1 MSVEDEVATGSE
13 AAGATHVT
21 PDVPVGAVD
30 PATGQRV
37 VGESRWPMTIAV
49 VTLMVFA
56 LIASSH
62 LTFFPGPLLAL
73 TEGVLLL
80 AILFGDPGTIDRQTP
95 WLRVATVA
103 LVVVLLVSTLG
114 STVLLMYDL
123 VTGSPVTNEADE
135 LLLAGAKVWL
145 GNNVAFA
152 LLYWGFDG
160 GGPAA
165 RARSLPRYPD
175 FAFPQQLNPDLA
187 PPGWRPH
194 FIDYLYVGFTT
205 ANAFSPTDTMP
216 MAHWAKVAMG
226 AQALISFAIVGL
238 VLARAVNVFT

>member
-1 MSVEDEVATGSE
+1 MA
-13 AAGATHVT
+13 
-21 PDVPVGAVD
+21 
-30 PATGQRV
+30 
-37 VGESRWPMTIAV
+37 IAV
-49 VTLMVFA
+49 IVLMGAALLAPPRLSVMPGWLLAAVEGILLVA
-56 LIASSH
+56 LI
-62 LTFFPGPLLAL
+62 L
-73 TEGVLLL
+73 
-80 AILFGDPGTIDRQTP
+80 GDPGRIDHPGRWQRQSTI
-95 WLRVATVA
+95 A
-103 LVVVLLVSTLG
+103 LIVVILVSTLG

-226 AQALISFAIVGL
+226 SQALISFAIVGL
-238 VLARAVNVFT
+238 VLAVLLALFLFAALLFPERF